1 MYGYPTDVYHHL
13 ARKRGTMASQA
24 NKKSA
29 ASRRAQIEKLRAD
42 QARMERQRKL
52 RFGIGAG
59 VLVAALIGG
68 LVWLSI
74 SKSSSDNGPTASG
87 PANSLAPVWGGL
99 TGQTVDNVSA
109 NTTEQLA
116 YHIHAHLAIYIN
128 GAAKNVPWGIG
139 IAQPWQTTDDGNGGT
154 FVETGKAFYY
164 LHTHDDSGVIHIES
178 PTQVTY
184 TLGQFFAEW
193 HQPLSATQIGPYKGA
208 VTAYINGTKVS
219 GDPSSIQLTAHEV
232 VQIEIGKA
240 VTPQPYVFASGL

>member
-1 MYGYPTDVYHHL
+1 
-13 ARKRGTMASQA
+13 MASQA
-24 NKKSA
+24 NKKTAAA
-29 ASRRAQIEKLRAD
+29 ASRRAQIEKLRAE

-59 VLVAALIGG
+59 VLVAALVGG

-74 SKSSSDNGPTASG
+74 SKSDSSGPTASG
-87 PANSLAPVWGGL
+87 PANALAPVWGGL
-99 TGQTVDNVSA
+99 NGQSVDGVSA
-109 NTTEQLA
+109 NTSEQLA
-116 YHIHAHLAIYIN
+116 YHIHAHLAIYVN
-128 GAAKNVPWGIG
+128 GTAKTVPWGIG
-139 IAQPWQTTDDGNGGT
+139 ISQPWQTTDDGNGGT
-154 FVETGKAFYY
+154 FVEGGKAFYY

-193 HQPLSATQIGPYKGA
+193 HQPLSATQIGPDKGA

-219 GDPSSIQLTAHEV
+219 GDPSAIQLTAHEV
-232 VQIEIGKA
+232 VQLEIGKS